1 VILLVKIA
9 KYHEEQNLICRACE
23 TFMDVSIIGS
33 GVVGQ
38 ATGTGLAEHGN
49 QVTFNDI
56 DEGKLSLL
64 ESQGY
69 KVTKSIVDAVKNS
82 EVIFVCVPTPTND
95 NHMDLSFV
103 KSVIGDLGKG
113 LQETSRYT
121 VVVFKS
127 TILPQ
132 TTRNVLVPMLEESSG
147 LKAGKDFGVCMNPE
161 FLRENSPFEDF
172 LNPDRVIV
180 GELDQKSGDIM
191 EKLYCPFNCPIIRT
205 DLDTAEMIKYVS
217 NLYLASKISFF
228 NEVFLTCKSLGLDA
242 HTISEAASLDPRIG
256 KYGIYGGK
264 PYGGKC
270 FPKDMAA
277 FLAFAKSNN
286 LDIKILDAVNEV
298 NKIMASL
305 AEKEE

>member
-1 VILLVKIA
+1 MVILLVKIA
-9 KYHEEQNLICRACE
+9 KYHEEQNLICKACG

-38 ATGTGLAEHGN
+38 ATGTGLANYGN

-56 DEGKLSLL
+56 DEVKLSFL

-147 LKAGKDFGVCMNPE
+147 LKAGK
-161 FLRENSPFEDF
+161 ED
-172 LNPDRVIV
+172 R
-180 GELDQKSGDIM
+180 KS
-191 EKLYCPFNCPIIRT
+191 
-205 DLDTAEMIKYVS
+205 V
-217 NLYLASKISFF
+217 
-228 NEVFLTCKSLGLDA
+228 V
-242 HTISEAASLDPRIG
+242 
-256 KYGIYGGK
+256 
-264 PYGGKC
+264 
-270 FPKDMAA
+270 
-277 FLAFAKSNN
+277 
-286 LDIKILDAVNEV
+286 
-298 NKIMASL
+298 
-305 AEKEE
+305 